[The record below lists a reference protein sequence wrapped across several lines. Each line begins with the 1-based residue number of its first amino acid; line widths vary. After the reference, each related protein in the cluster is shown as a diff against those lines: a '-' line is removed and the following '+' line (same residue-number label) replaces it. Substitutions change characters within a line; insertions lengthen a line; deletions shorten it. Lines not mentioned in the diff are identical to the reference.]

1 MYALNVVDSQNDF
14 FAIVPSN
21 VFSLPPFSKASEE
34 EILGAGSE
42 PAEPDGVKTGNKEV
56 EDLNEFVKIILKSSN
71 IESASFSRLINLSL
85 CVKRFQQRTLF
96 SLSAGCCRPTRSR

>member
-56 EDLNEFVKIILKSSN
+56 ENLNEFVKIILKLTN
-71 IESASFSRLINLSL
+71 KEWESF
-85 CVKRFQQRTLF
+85 
-96 SLSAGCCRPTRSR
+96 

>member
-56 EDLNEFVKIILKSSN
+56 EDLNESVKIILKWTKK
-71 IESASFSRLINLSL
+71 EWESFSWLMNLSL
-85 CVKRFQQRTLF
+85 LCEKVPAEENEAEMGK
-96 SLSAGCCRPTRSR
+96 